1 MTDGGYFYDTRNLC
15 TRPNGI
21 LTLKF
26 KTSSKKDIAL
36 MKFNPFP
43 SFSIFKLLIQLKSG
57 KSFSYVQYFT
67 LIAHSITLFIH
78 TEIEIF
84 PFFTHTFF
92 LLYKSNRTRES
103 IHICKDHNQFNAILM
118 FYRTSQIKLNSHFS
132 FTSFFSMNFL
142 YNFFWVRTKMEKE

>member
-1 MTDGGYFYDTRNLC
+1 
-15 TRPNGI
+15 
-21 LTLKF
+21 
-26 KTSSKKDIAL
+26 
-36 MKFNPFP
+36 MKFNTFS
-43 SFSIFKLLIQLKSG
+43 SFSIFKLLIQLKKGG

-78 TEIEIF
+78 TEIEII

-118 FYRTSQIKLNSHFS
+118 FYRTPQIKLNSHLLVFI
-132 FTSFFSMNFL
+132 FSMNLYITFFL
-142 YNFFWVRTKMEKE
+142 GANKNGERMKEGKIRQSILQDRFCGDKYQFIKQTDSIRV